1 MIPLVNTKQIREIE
15 RYTTNDIGIS
25 ELILM
30 EHAAIFLYQK
40 LRKHFNGKLK
50 KTRGIIFVGPGNNGA
65 DGLALARILHHKNIS
80 HFEIVEISE
89 NEERSEAFQTQKSIL
104 SRLGYAATTEI
115 PTTEIDWIV
124 DGIFGVGFNKKL
136 DGIFLKAVE
145 FINAQKKYTLS
156 IDIPTGLSAETG
168 NPQSTS
174 VVATETACLG
184 FYKKGL
190 FTAMAADYTGNIF
203 LNTIQIPQKNLSTV
217 FDTYLFT
224 QKDFFHLLPLRKP
237 ASHKGNFGHVYIYAS
252 HEDKQG
258 ACGLT
263 SLAALRMGCGLVTV
277 VGEAGAL
284 KKIKSRLP
292 LEVMTEN
299 IEKVSYKENSVLILG
314 PGLEESKESW
324 QTLSQSMKVL
334 LPIVIDASALNLIAE
349 NLDEAKEILKARVH
363 PTILTPHPKE
373 AARLLKTQTEN
384 IQINRFIT
392 IQTLKN
398 HFASSVLLKGKG
410 TLCLSNED
418 KTLVVNQ
425 GNTALSKAGSG
436 DLLCGVIGALVAQ
449 GLNPINA
456 MAMGSYIEGV
466 AAEYLARNVG
476 SERAFIA
483 SDIAE
488 IFPKILRRPH

>member
-15 RYTTNDIGIS
+15 NYTINEIGLP
-25 ELILM
+25 EVLLM
-30 EHAAIFLYQK
+30 EHAALFLYQK

-80 HFEIVEISE
+80 HFEIVEVSE
-89 NEERSEAFQTQKSIL
+89 NDERSESFKTQKSIL
-104 SRLGYAATTEI
+104 SHLGYPTTNEI
-115 PTTEIDWIV
+115 PATEVDWII

-136 DGIFLKAVE
+136 DGVFLKAVE
-145 FINAQKKYTLS
+145 FINAQKKYTLA
-156 IDIPTGLSAETG
+156 IDIPSGLSSETG
-168 NPQSTS
+168 NPQSTA

-190 FTAMAADYTGNIF
+190 FTGMAADYTGHVF
-203 LNTIQIPQKNLSTV
+203 LSTIQIPQKNLSTV

-224 QKDFFHLLPLRKP
+224 SKDFFHLLPFRKP
-237 ASHKGNFGHVYIYAS
+237 TSHKGNFGHVYIYAS

-263 SLAALRMGCGLVTV
+263 SLAALRMGAGLVTV
-277 VGEAGAL
+277 IGEQAQL

-292 LEVMTEN
+292 LEVMTESVD
-299 IEKVSYKENSVLILG
+299 KVSFKENSVLILG
-314 PGLEESKESW
+314 PGLEESEESW
-324 QTLSQSMKVL
+324 QTLAKSMKSM
-334 LPIVIDASALNLIAE
+334 LPIVIDASALNLISE
-349 NLDEAKEILKARVH
+349 NIDEAKEILKARVH

-373 AARLLKTQTEN
+373 AARLLKTTTDN
-384 IQINRFIT
+384 IQINRFISV
-392 IQTLKN
+392 QTLKN

-410 TLCLSNED
+410 TLCISNED

-436 DLLCGVIGALVAQ
+436 DLLCGVIGALIAQ

-466 AAEYLARNVG
+466 AAEFLARNVG

-488 IFPKILRRPH
+488 IFPKILRK